1 MTEAKMG
8 DVVRINYTGSLTN
21 GTQFDS
27 SVGKEPLEFTIGLG
41 QVIKGLEAHVAGM
54 EPGNKSTVTIPC
66 ADAYGPHR
74 AEAIQTLDR
83 AKVPSGI
90 DVRPGT
96 QLQARTADGSTQ
108 EETPL
113 EESKLMSADE
123 CARIILDAAE
133 RRRRSIV
140 MTTQGK
146 LTVWLNKLF
155 PSLADSLI
163 YKHFLKEPGS
173 PLRKYESNR

>member
-8 DVVRINYTGSLTN
+8 DVVRINYTGRLTN

-27 SVGKEPLEFTIGLG
+27 SAGKEPLEFTIGLG

-66 ADAYGPHR
+66 AEAYGPHR

-96 QLQARTADGSTQ
+96 QLQARTADGGVLPITVVEVDEQSVKVDANH
-108 EETPL
+108 PL
-113 EESKLMSADE
+113 AGQDLVFDVELVE
-123 CARIILDAAE
+123 IVQAA
-133 RRRRSIV
+133 
-140 MTTQGK
+140 
-146 LTVWLNKLF
+146 
-155 PSLADSLI
+155 
-163 YKHFLKEPGS
+163 
-173 PLRKYESNR
+173 